1 MVIRVDSFKFYGVV
15 FFIKDE
21 NILHRSISRY
31 EEKTSMKLRILL
43 LATFI
48 ISLSFKAQAKERTN
62 LYLLAGQGADERLFK
77 NIVFS
82 EEYDV
87 HHIEYSTPTYE
98 TSLQEYA
105 CTLSSQIDQT
115 QPFVLLGVSL
125 GGMLATEMCDFLN
138 PEKTIIIASAK
149 SADELPRTFNFQ
161 KKVPLYKLAGKRNV
175 KWGARFLQPIFEPDG
190 RKEKDTYRA
199 RLNDKDPQFLLK
211 TIPMIMTWE
220 RKQSCDQII
229 HIHGTKDHTIPFK
242 NVKSDYIVEGG
253 SHMMTLVASEKLNAI
268 LSKIL

>member
-1 MVIRVDSFKFYGVV
+1 MKNKFLLVIIGLIP
-15 FFIKDE
+15 FI
-21 NILHRSISRY
+21 
-31 EEKTSMKLRILL
+31 
-43 LATFI
+43 FQ
-48 ISLSFKAQAKERTN
+48 AQASEKTN

-77 NIVFS
+77 NLVFS
-82 EEYDV
+82 DEYEV
-87 HHIEYSTPTYE
+87 HYIAYSTPTFE
-98 TSLQEYA
+98 TSLTEYA
-105 CTLSSQIDQT
+105 CTLSRQIDQT
-115 QPFVLLGVSL
+115 EPFVLLGVSL

-149 SADELPRTFNFQ
+149 NVDELPRTFNFQ

-190 RKEKDTYRA
+190 RKEKETYRA
-199 RLNDKDPQFLLK
+199 MLDDKDPQFLLK

-242 NVKSDYIVEGG
+242 NVKSDYVVEGG
-253 SHMMTLVASEKLNAI
+253 SHMMTLVSSEELNII
-268 LSKIL
+268 LAEIL